1 MRLNL
6 RLWQNPIIVK
16 EVRSRMRGVRAF
28 ATLTGILILLGG
40 ISYALYQLVLVNT
53 RYSSTPVS
61 PQIGQAL
68 FSGLMFLELMLVCG
82 ITPAVT
88 AGAISGEQEKLT
100 YEMLLATPL
109 RPVSI
114 LWGKLISALG
124 YIFLLLFAAVPMSS
138 LIFIFGGV
146 APRDMFKGL
155 LILVIVAVMLGV
167 LALFMSALFGRTG
180 RATVVSYVVVLAML
194 LGPMF
199 LAIVLGVVRQ
209 AEPPRWILV
218 PSPINAMFS
227 AILPSVGTSGAG
239 GLFWFLGGDFWR
251 LSAPVISQ
259 TSIPRPLYHYSLP
272 LFGAI
277 TLVLYLVSTRLVQ
290 PTRRWRISRRDGLVA
305 FGLLAGYAGLVVLAF
320 FLTTGRY
327 EQNFGAVQAF
337 PEPARVQVES
347 RVVVAPYP
355 GPVQPPPAVAYP
367 GPVAYPGSGE
377 AGQTVVALTPTP
389 LSPPPTPTP
398 SLLIATRDA
407 ASIYAAVV
415 QDVLD
420 RQGLPDGNS
429 TENPVVFLLGQTDDT
444 AGDPQAP
451 VMESKRLSED
461 VQTAVTELLNDLPYN
476 VRWVDMREQVLNENQ
491 QVAGG
496 KGLITLGNV
505 HMQGDGTALVSAGF
519 YNSLSSVSGRT
530 YILEQS
536 QGVWQVTGTT
546 GVEGDM

>member
-1 MRLNL
+1 MRINL

-40 ISYALYQLVLVNT
+40 ISYALYQLVLVNM
-53 RYSSTPVS
+53 RYSSAPLS

-155 LILVIVAVMLGV
+155 LILGVVAVMLGV
-167 LALFMSALFGRTG
+167 LALFMSALLGRTG
-180 RATVVSYVVVLAML
+180 RATVGSYVVVLAML
-194 LGPMF
+194 FGPMF
-199 LAIVLGVVRQ
+199 LAVVLGVLREV
-209 AEPPRWILV
+209 EPPRWILV
-218 PSPINAMFS
+218 ASPINALFS
-227 AILPSVGTSGAG
+227 AILPSAGNSMAG

-251 LSAPVISQ
+251 LNTSVISQ

-290 PTRRWRISRRDGLVA
+290 PTRRWRISRRDGLIA
-305 FGLLAGYAGLVVLAF
+305 FGLVAGYAGLVAVAF
-320 FLTTGRY
+320 LLTTGRY
-327 EQNFGAVQAF
+327 EQNLGGLQAF
-337 PEPARVQVES
+337 PQPGVVQVE
-347 RVVVAPYP
+347 RQVMVAPYP
-355 GPVQPPPAVAYP
+355 GPVLEPPAA
-367 GPVAYPGSGE
+367 AANPGSGE
-377 AGQTVVALTPTP
+377 AGETVVALTPTP
-389 LSPPPTPTP
+389 LSPPPTPKP
-398 SLLIATRDA
+398 SLLIATQDV
-407 ASIYAAVV
+407 ASIYTAVV
-415 QDVLD
+415 QNVLD
-420 RQGLPDGNS
+420 RHGPLDGNS
-429 TENPVVFLLGQTDDT
+429 SEEPVIFLPSQTDDAT
-444 AGDPQAP
+444 GDPQAP
-451 VMESKRLSED
+451 VMESKTLSED
-461 VQTAVTELLNDLPYN
+461 VRDAVTDLLADLPYTF
-476 VRWVDMREQVLNENQ
+476 RWVAARAQVLDEDQ
-491 QVAGG
+491 QVAGAQ
-496 KGLITLGNV
+496 GLITLGNI
-505 HMQGDGTALVSAGF
+505 HMQSDGTALVSASF
-519 YNSLSSVSGRT
+519 YSSPSRASGRT

-546 GVEGDM
+546 GDWES

>member
-1 MRLNL
+1 MRVKL

-28 ATLTGILILLGG
+28 ATLTGILVLLGG

-155 LILVIVAVMLGV
+155 LILVVVAVMLGV

-180 RATVVSYVVVLAML
+180 RATIVSYVVVLAML

-199 LAIVLGVVRQ
+199 LAIVLGVLRQ

-277 TLVLYLVSTRLVQ
+277 TLVLYMVSTRLVQ

-320 FLTTGRY
+320 LLTTGRY
-327 EQNFGAVQAF
+327 EQNFGTVQAF

-347 RVVVAPYP
+347 RVMVAPSIP
-355 GPVQPPPAVAYP
+355 GPVEEPPPAVANP
-367 GPVAYPGSGE
+367 GPDESTQVAR
-377 AGQTVVALTPTP
+377 VLTPTP
-389 LSPPPTPTP
+389 LTPPPTPTP
-398 SLLIATRDA
+398 SLLIATQDA
-407 ASIYAAVV
+407 TAIYAAVV
-415 QDVLD
+415 QEVLD
-420 RQGLPDGNS
+420 RQGLPDGDS
-429 TENPVVFLLGQTDDT
+429 TENPVVFLLRQTDDT
-444 AGDPQAP
+444 VGDPQAP
-451 VMESKRLSED
+451 VMESKELSAD
-461 VQTAVTELLNDLPYN
+461 VQTAVTDILDDLPYK
-476 VRWVDMREQVLNENQ
+476 VRWVDAREQVLDKDQ

-505 HMQGDGTALVSAGF
+505 HMQGDGTALVSASF
-519 YNSLSSVSGRT
+519 YNSPFSVSGRT
-530 YILEQS
+530 YSLEQS

-546 GVEGDM
+546 NVERDS